1 MIPAGLYTH
10 HGSRGWP
17 AACAAGLLPA
27 WCSFT
32 NAPLAGAPGTRGA
45 RGSERAFGW
54 SGSCRPPP
62 SHSSTQEG
70 PALHVVKPGNAVTG
84 RVVRIGGCS
93 QPSAVCIPASN
104 KRLAPIV
111 HTAAVR
117 PWGISATVGRL
128 CSAVLVQRISRI
140 RRGPPITRGPERRRD
155 DRQWYRTTANLLPVP
170 TRGVRTHARWRRSC
184 SRTHTRTKK
193 HLQQN

>member
-1 MIPAGLYTH
+1 MLPACTP
-10 HGSRGWP
+10 RG
-17 AACAAGLLPA
+17 ALLPTHP
-27 WCSFT
+27 S
-32 NAPLAGAPGTRGA
+32 PVPRVVSTRGA

-70 PALHVVKPGNAVTG
+70 PALHVVKPGNALTG

-128 CSAVLVQRISRI
+128 CSAVLVQRIPRI
-140 RRGPPITRGPERRRD
+140 RRGPRSQGAQSAGAMKGSGTEQLRTCSPSQAVACER
-155 DRQWYRTTANLLPVP
+155 TLGGG
-170 TRGVRTHARWRRSC
+170 GVAHAHTHAHR
-184 SRTHTRTKK
+184 KK

>member
-1 MIPAGLYTH
+1 MLPACTP
-10 HGSRGWP
+10 RGV
-17 AACAAGLLPA
+17 LLPTHP
-27 WCSFT
+27 S
-32 NAPLAGAPGTRGA
+32 PVPRVVSTRGA

-62 SHSSTQEG
+62 SHSSTQVG
-70 PALHVVKPGNAVTG
+70 PALHVVKPGNALTG

-128 CSAVLVQRISRI
+128 CSAVLVQRIPRI
-140 RRGPPITRGPERRRD
+140 RRGPRSQGAQSAGAMKGSGTEQLRTCSPSQAVACER
-155 DRQWYRTTANLLPVP
+155 TLGGG
-170 TRGVRTHARWRRSC
+170 GVAHAHTHAHR
-184 SRTHTRTKK
+184 KK